1 MGETGGGVNLLFL
14 LKERE
19 RRLWASPDNIQSEFQ
34 KVKKEEKIKKK
45 KILLFYFI
53 FSQFLLALAWLRGS
67 FIPHPIYTCADAQMF
82 SLK

>member
-34 KVKKEEKIKKK
+34 KVKKKKK
-45 KILLFYFI
+45 
-53 FSQFLLALAWLRGS
+53 
-67 FIPHPIYTCADAQMF
+67 
-82 SLK
+82 